1 MGFVQMK
8 SLVTSLVSRL
18 MRGLC
23 VLATCA
29 LVSSSLWAQANTN
42 NVAVERIEVS
52 QPRKFGY
59 QLGDLFERQ
68 LSLQLRRPYEFVE
81 DSLPQAGRLN
91 RWIAFHSYDLEAIN
105 KGTSIAYAITLRYQV
120 TNVET
125 TITDAGVPS
134 HQLKISNGD
143 ETLTFLVPPSR
154 TTIAPFGTNPSAE
167 LAANKAPGPVPI
179 DHKKLAVLGLILVI
193 SLCGFWWFQWGLFR
207 RRDLAPFNYCYRR
220 IKAFNANPIS
230 EKDYASILRE
240 IHHAFNQTAGQVVF
254 PENLVEFV
262 EQHESFAPVQ
272 AEIADYFKH
281 SNDYFYADADRQID
295 KYSFEELRVFIK
307 QCCGAERGRR

>member
-1 MGFVQMK
+1 M
-8 SLVTSLVSRL
+8 
-18 MRGLC
+18 
-23 VLATCA
+23 LAICA
-29 LVSSSLWAQANTN
+29 LVSSPLRAQANTD

-68 LSLQLRRPYEFVE
+68 LSLRLRRPYEFVE
-81 DSLPQAGRLN
+81 DSLPQPGRLN
-91 RWIAFHSYDLEAIN
+91 RWIAFHSYDLETTN
-105 KGTSIAYAITLRYQV
+105 KGTSIAYEITLRYQV
-120 TNVET
+120 ANVET

-167 LAANKAPGPVPI
+167 LAADKAPGPVPI
-179 DHKKLAVLGLILVI
+179 DHKKLGVLGVILVI

-220 IKAFNANPIS
+220 IKAFNSNALS
-230 EKDYASILRE
+230 EKVSGSIALKWHPKETKR
-240 IHHAFNQTAGQVVF
+240 
-254 PENLVEFV
+254 L
-262 EQHESFAPVQ
+262 
-272 AEIADYFKH
+272 
-281 SNDYFYADADRQID
+281 
-295 KYSFEELRVFIK
+295 
-307 QCCGAERGRR
+307 